1 VDSSVICAALL
12 ALIMILLYVLSVS
25 TVLINILNNDVEDL
39 IHDLMNFAD
48 KTFNAVKSG
57 NDNKL
62 GMIRD
67 KVKMKLLRLNETFTR
82 ILSNITETLLNYVD
96 NVNVTIN
103 NSSIND
109 LLNNIT
115 EISPDTNITN
125 SNSID

>member
-1 VDSSVICAALL
+1 MDSSVICAALL

-82 ILSNITETLLNYVD
+82 ILSNIYV
-96 NVNVTIN
+96 
-103 NSSIND
+103 
-109 LLNNIT
+109 
-115 EISPDTNITN
+115 
-125 SNSID
+125 

>member
-1 VDSSVICAALL
+1 MDSSVICAALL